1 MILRKTAAI
10 ALPILGMLSA
20 ARAETAANVIHPR
33 IMSWLY
39 SGTRA
44 VRIEDSNGQWY
55 RVDLAADCASLK
67 TAVDVSVRSP
77 PPGKPQLLTGGAA
90 CDIARITP
98 VSDTSLY
105 PTPSRH

>member
-10 ALPILGMLSA
+10 AFLILGVPSA
-20 ARAETAANVIHPR
+20 ARAERAANVIHPR

-44 VRIEDSNGQWY
+44 VRIEDPNGQWY
-55 RVDLAADCASLK
+55 HVDLAADCASLK
-67 TAVDVSVRSP
+67 TAVDVSVRSQS
-77 PPGKPQLLTGGAA
+77 PGRSQLLTGGAR

-98 VSDTSLY
+98 VSDRSLY
-105 PTPSRH
+105 RRRSRH